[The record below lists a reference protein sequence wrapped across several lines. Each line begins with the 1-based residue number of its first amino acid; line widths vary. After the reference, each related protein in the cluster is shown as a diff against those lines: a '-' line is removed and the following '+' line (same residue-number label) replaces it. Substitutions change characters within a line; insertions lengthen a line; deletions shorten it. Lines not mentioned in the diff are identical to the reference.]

1 MRARP
6 SPLIIG
12 HRGACGYRPEHT
24 ASAYRLA
31 FALGADAVEPD
42 IVATRDGVLVI
53 RHENEI
59 SATTDVAE
67 HPEFRG
73 RRTTKSVDGNL
84 VTGWFTE
91 DFTWAELATVRA
103 RERLGGL
110 RQASQSFDGQF
121 PILRLRDLFT
131 LVDDVAQVSSSPAGM
146 VAEIKHATYFESI
159 GLPLDEL
166 FAAELAQAGWAE
178 ERQRLVVESFERTVL
193 GKLHQRGVRAD
204 RVYLIEAS
212 GCPFDE
218 IAAHGEAARSYADEM
233 TEAGL
238 YALAT
243 APAASRVVGVSVNT
257 SMILSDPVGPNP
269 DVQGPIGPDPEV
281 SEPITDGPI
290 VVSEL
295 VDLIHAAGLTAY
307 CWTLRPENRFLVP
320 SLRRGSIPADYG
332 DWQTEYRLLM
342 ETGVDGVF
350 ADHPDLALAVRDTL

>member
-1 MRARP
+1 MRART

-42 IVATRDGVLVI
+42 IVATRDGVLVL

-59 SATTDVAE
+59 SATTNVAR
-67 HPEFRG
+67 HPEFND
-73 RRTTKSVDGNL
+73 RRTTKSVDGKV

-91 DFTWAELATVRA
+91 DFTWAELATLRA
-103 RERLGGL
+103 RERLGEL
-110 RQASQSFDGQF
+110 RQASRSFDGQY
-121 PILRLRDLFT
+121 PIMRLRDLFT
-131 LVDDVAQVSSSPAGM
+131 LVDEVADVSLGPAGI
-146 VAEIKHATYFESI
+146 VAEIKHATYFESV

-178 ERQRLVVESFERTVL
+178 ERQRLVIESFERTVL

-212 GCPFDE
+212 GSPFDE
-218 IAAHGEAARSYADEM
+218 IAAHGSSARGYADEM

-238 YALAT
+238 YGLAS
-243 APAASRVVGVSVNT
+243 APAASRVAGVSVNT
-257 SMILSDPVGPNP
+257 SMILSDPVRQDAGA
-269 DVQGPIGPDPEV
+269 DVDV
-281 SEPITDGPI
+281 DDDEPIA
-290 VVSEL
+290 VSEL
-295 VDLIHAAGLTAY
+295 VDLVHAAGLTAY

-320 SLRRGSIPADYG
+320 SLRRGSVAADYG

-350 ADHPDLALAVRDTL
+350 TDHPDLALAVRDTL